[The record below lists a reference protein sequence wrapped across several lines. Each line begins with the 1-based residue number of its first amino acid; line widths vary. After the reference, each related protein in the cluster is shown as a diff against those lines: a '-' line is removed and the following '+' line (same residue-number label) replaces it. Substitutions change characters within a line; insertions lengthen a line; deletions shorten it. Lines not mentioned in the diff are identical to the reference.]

1 MRRLAQVGDFCPNSS
16 CSNHDQ
22 CAGEGSPGIIIK
34 HGKTRSGRQ
43 RFRCKACGSSF
54 TSSKGTLFYRKR
66 NSEKTIIDA
75 LSQIAEGSRSSS
87 VSRTIGAEQTVRE
100 LLGENTA
107 YAERNHLTMRHF
119 NGRLVRKSLAFSKKV
134 RMLAVSTAWEDLYYN
149 FVRVHKSLRKPSR
162 KAGKTQWIQQTPA
175 MAANLARQP
184 YTVRSLLF
192 AVVPKQHLIG

>member
-1 MRRLAQVGDFCPNSS
+1 M
-16 CSNHDQ
+16 
-22 CAGEGSPGIIIK
+22 IK
-34 HGKTRSGRQ
+34 HRDKRGRLMEIEAKVV
-43 RFRCKACGSSF
+43 FG
-54 TSSKGTLFYRKR
+54 
-66 NSEKTIIDA
+66 N
-75 LSQIAEGSRSSS
+75 
-87 VSRTIGAEQTVRE
+87 EQAVRQ

-162 KAGKTQWIQQTPA
+162 QAGKTQWIQQTPA